1 MADQQQTYSGDC
13 GSVSGMSEDSGVTDM
28 TMETESVTSVE
39 STSTLVGG
47 ISNVNLQANG
57 SEGSAGHPASIDSG
71 VSGSGTSHHQ
81 QSVTNVAT
89 PRQTASIDSGVSGSG
104 TSHHQQSV
112 TNFATPRQ
120 TAANVNP
127 QNVGVMSE
135 DSGFVSAPG
144 STSRGDL
151 AQPSSVPPGNLP
163 QNAINNTDRVN
174 EWVDTTYEVFLKDLN
189 GKTHTITVARDET
202 VETFQTRVEETLS
215 IPVEQQ
221 RLVTQPGRTLTGRGT
236 LEDFGVKK
244 HSTIYCNGRLRGGSV
259 C

>member
-57 SEGSAGHPASIDSG
+57 SEGSAGHP
-71 VSGSGTSHHQ
+71 
-81 QSVTNVAT
+81 
-89 PRQTASIDSGVSGSG
+89 ASIDSGVSGSG